1 MEASGLVIIDE
12 RGKEVD
18 ILNWVLCQ
26 RVKMM
31 DQNLA
36 RAVQNWDFE
45 LIGLYIQSFPIH
57 WKQASPI
64 ILPICA
70 YSGLWQV
77 LGIYSL

>member
-1 MEASGLVIIDE
+1 MEESRLVMVDE

-36 RAVQNWDFE
+36 RAVQNWGIE
-45 LIGLYIQSFPIH
+45 LIGLRIQSFPVTGI
-57 WKQASPI
+57 KTRYLFSKFALLPAS
-64 ILPICA
+64 
-70 YSGLWQV
+70 GKF
-77 LGIYSL
+77 